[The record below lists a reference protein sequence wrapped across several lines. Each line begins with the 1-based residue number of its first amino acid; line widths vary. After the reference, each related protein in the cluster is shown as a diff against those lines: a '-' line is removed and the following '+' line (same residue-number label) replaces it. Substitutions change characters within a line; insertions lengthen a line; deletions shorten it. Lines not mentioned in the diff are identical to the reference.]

1 MVLEIDLYEFEME
14 HLGESQYTE
23 STKAKIPYCEPTE
36 TGTMPTFWRGFWPY
50 AGGPVSQIVY
60 SDYNL

>member
-1 MVLEIDLYEFEME
+1 ME

-36 TGTMPTFWRGFWPY
+36 SGTMPTFWRGFWPY
-50 AGGPVSQIVY
+50 AGGPVRQIVY